1 MLNFAIIGVGRI
13 GKRHAFNL
21 ARHFARGIRLNAVC
35 DIKEEALKWCALYA
49 KKAARYTDYKEMLE
63 KENLDGVIIATEHFF
78 HPEIAAYCI
87 SKGVNT
93 LVEKPLAVTVSA
105 AKEVIALSKKYSSVM
120 AGVSYNQRSNRLYK
134 KAKKLLTSGDLG
146 EIVRADFIIT
156 DWYRS
161 QAYYNE
167 GGWRASFSGE
177 GGGCLLNQCVHQLDI
192 LQWLIGIPES
202 VISVCATKNRNITVE
217 NDVCAILKYKNFNCM
232 FSASS
237 HELKG
242 TNRLEI
248 ACDKGKIVITPYSMR
263 VWRHKSEK
271 EVNAT
276 TTFGYGFAPSLKRR
290 YSYGIMRG
298 IYDIALGQQ
307 LRAVKA
313 FGSAVRGEDD
323 MLATLSEG
331 VFAVELINA
340 IYLSSWRNSEVFLPI
355 DSIQYDAE
363 LKIKQEWESNLKSKE
378 GR

>member
-21 ARHFARGIRLNAVC
+21 ARGFACGIRLKAVC
-35 DIKEEALKWCALYA
+35 DIKEKALDWCSVYA
-49 KKAARYTDYKEMLE
+49 KGAARYSDYKAMLANE
-63 KENLDGVIIATEHFF
+63 RLDGIIIATEHFS

-87 SKGVNT
+87 KEGVNT

-105 AKEVIALSKKYSSVM
+105 AKEVISLSQEYPEVL

-134 KAKKLLTSGDLG
+134 KAKQILSSGALG
-146 EIVRADFIIT
+146 EVVRANFIVT

-167 GGWRASFSGE
+167 GGWRASFTGE
-177 GGGCLLNQCVHQLDI
+177 GGGCLLNQCIHQLDI
-192 LQWLIGIPES
+192 LQWLLGMPES
-202 VISVCATKNRNITVE
+202 VYSVCAAIGRGITVE
-217 NDVCAILKYKNFNCM
+217 NDVCAILKYKEFNCA

-271 EVNAT
+271 AVNAT
-276 TTFGYGFAPSLKRR
+276 TTFGYGFAPSVKKR
-290 YSYGIMRG
+290 YSYGILRA

-307 LRAVKA
+307 LRSIKA
-313 FGSAVRGEDD
+313 FAKAIKGKGA

-331 VFAVELINA
+331 FNAVELINA
-340 IYLSSWRNSEVFLPI
+340 IYLSSWQEREVFLPI
-355 DSIQYDAE
+355 DRENYDLE
-363 LKIKQEWESNLKSKE
+363 LEKKQLWECALQNKE
-378 GR
+378 GL

>member
-21 ARHFARGIRLNAVC
+21 ARHFACGIRLVAVC
-35 DIKEEALKWCALYA
+35 DIKEQALEWCAVYA

-93 LVEKPLAVTVSA
+93 LVEKPLAVTAYSA
-105 AKEVIALSKKYSSVM
+105 EEVIAVSKKHPNVK
-120 AGVSYNQRSNRLYK
+120 AGVSYNQRSNRLYR
-134 KAKKLLTSGDLG
+134 KAKQLLTNGELG

-167 GGWRASFSGE
+167 GGWRASFNGE

-192 LQWLIGIPES
+192 LQWLLGMPES

-217 NDVCAILKYKNFNCM
+217 NDVSAILKYKNFNCA

-248 ACDKGKIVITPYSMR
+248 ACDKGKIVITPYLMR

-276 TTFGYGFAPSLKRR
+276 TTFGYGFAPSIKRK
-290 YSYGIMRG
+290 YSYGILRG
-298 IYDIALGQQ
+298 FNDIILGQQ
-307 LRAVKA
+307 LRSIKA
-313 FGSAVRGEDD
+313 FGAAVRGEGKMLSTLDD
-323 MLATLSEG
+323 G
-331 VFAVELINA
+331 IFAVELINA
-340 IYLSSWRNSEVFLPI
+340 IYLSSWRNKEVYLPI
-355 DSIQYDAE
+355 DRIQYDKE
-363 LKIKQEWESNLKSKE
+363 LKQKQEWESNLKSKE
-378 GR
+378 GI